1 MLRRVCFTPPDAQAT
16 GSYPKPTAG
25 LNSLCVTSVLFAAST
40 PDGFPSS
47 QIHFSASFH
56 QSRIAV
62 RGGFGRALDFVS
74 PVQSGRD
81 GRIVSALPIRNG
93 DLHQDLRHAKKA
105 NRAESFGDFEMRR
118 RALFGGPP
126 KAGLCA
132 PQSSATQPPSV
143 SSDVS
148 SAVEKERERPP
159 FRFALTDPNG
169 IILMGGDQYKKG
181 DKAPAALFTQGKPIV
196 VNGKTVAFALP
207 NP

>member
-118 RALFGGPP
+118 RALFGGGFRG
-126 KAGLCA
+126 ASETA
-132 PQSSATQPPSV
+132 PEQRENKTNRV
-143 SSDVS
+143 
-148 SAVEKERERPP
+148 EREQTHAGRCLNERRRGRHACEIVS
-159 FRFALTDPNG
+159 RFG
-169 IILMGGDQYKKG
+169 
-181 DKAPAALFTQGKPIV
+181 
-196 VNGKTVAFALP
+196 
-207 NP
+207 